1 MIPDEGRRI
10 GRPSFHIR
18 GGEMVIGIRGI
29 GIQSAAIAIAL
40 LFLLPSLCPA
50 ASSTLT
56 VSATVL
62 SKSNC
67 KFSTAT
73 SALAFGSLDPGNPV
87 DVTVSTTIGFRCM
100 GSAPVATFLITD
112 DDGLHEILPAGNRMQ
127 HVALPAQFLPYE
139 MTLAP
144 VTGTVPKNVPQT
156 LTVTGTVRG
165 ASYQNAYAGNYADT
179 VVISIAP

>member
-1 MIPDEGRRI
+1 MRFLPLIA
-10 GRPSFHIR
+10 
-18 GGEMVIGIRGI
+18 GIL
-29 GIQSAAIAIAL
+29 L
-40 LFLLPSLCPA
+40 LFGA
-50 ASSTLT
+50 AHRCHAGSSSIT

-67 KFSTAT
+67 KFSTVT

-100 GSAPVATFLITD
+100 GSAPVASFLITD

-139 MTLAP
+139 MTLTP
-144 VTGTVPKNVPQT
+144 VTGTVPKNVPQA

-165 ASYQNAYAGNYADT
+165 ASYQNAYAGNYSDT